1 MLFGQQGQQG
11 QQGMGATQAPQ
22 FGAGG
27 GGGGLFGNPG
37 QQGQQQTPYG
47 AQPTQQTSLLSH
59 GFGTQ
64 GQPQQGLPTFGQAGP
79 QGDTR
84 TDDQKDI
91 NMADPSHQ
99 PKDTVAD
106 IQFHPSQTYAFAVA
120 TWDGKVSMYNISNTG
135 QGQSIGMLKQYD
147 VGAPALRLAFSS
159 SNSNWLYCAS
169 GDGAIKII
177 DLNSGA
183 VQPFVQ
189 HPGIFWLDVYTA
201 NGIEV

>member
-1 MLFGQQGQQG
+1 
-11 QQGMGATQAPQ
+11 
-22 FGAGG
+22 
-27 GGGGLFGNPG
+27 
-37 QQGQQQTPYG
+37 
-47 AQPTQQTSLLSH
+47 LSH

-64 GQPQQGLPTFGQAGP
+64 APAQQGLPTFGQAGP

-106 IQFHPSQTYAFAVA
+106 IQFHPQQTYAFAVA
-120 TWDGKVSMYNISNTG
+120 TWDGKVTIYNISNTG

-177 DLNSGA
+177 DLTSGN
-183 VQPFVQ
+183 VQPFAQ
-189 HPGIFWLDVYTA
+189 HPGIFWLDVYSA
-201 NGIEV
+201 NGIEL